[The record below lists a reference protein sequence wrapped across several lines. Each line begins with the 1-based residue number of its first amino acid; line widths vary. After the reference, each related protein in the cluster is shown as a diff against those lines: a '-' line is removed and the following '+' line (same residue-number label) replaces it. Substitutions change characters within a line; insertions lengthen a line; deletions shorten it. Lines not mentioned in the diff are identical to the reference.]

1 MKYAFIHAHQEEF
14 PINLMCQLFSVTRSS
29 YYAWCAHPSSEHSQT
44 DRQLK
49 EKVRQI
55 FEDSRQT
62 YGTRR
67 IKVVLAKQGMQ
78 VSRKRIGRLMR
89 AMKLACRTKRKF
101 KATTNSKHNLP
112 VAPNRL
118 KRHFNVTAPNKVY
131 VGDIT
136 YIWTQEGW
144 LYLAAVIDLYSRK
157 VVGWSMQDNM
167 KADLVNQALLMAVWQ
182 RKPSKG
188 LLSHSD
194 RGSQYASKSHRAIL
208 SEHGI
213 IQSMSRQG
221 DCWDNAVAESFFHTL
236 KTELIHGRVFK
247 TREEAQKVIFEYIE
261 VFYNRNRLHSAN
273 DYQSPV
279 EYEAV
284 AKFS

>member
-1 MKYAFIHAHQEEF
+1 MKYAFIEAHQQEF
-14 PINLMCQLFSVTRSS
+14 PVNLMCQLFSVNRSS
-29 YYAWCAHPSSEHSQT
+29 YYAWCAHSPSEHSQT
-44 DRQLK
+44 DKQLK
-49 EKVRQI
+49 DKIRQI
-55 FEDSRQT
+55 FEESRQT

-67 IKVVLAKQGMQ
+67 IKAALAKQGDRA
-78 VSRKRIGRLMR
+78 SRKRIARLMR
-89 AMKLACRTKRKF
+89 EMQLACRTKRKF

-118 KRHFNVTAPNKVY
+118 ERNFNVTAPNKVY

-167 KADLVNQALLMAVWQ
+167 KADLVNQALLMAIWQ

-208 SEHGI
+208 AEHGI
-213 IQSMSRQG
+213 IQSMSRKG

-284 AKFS
+284 AKF

>member
-1 MKYAFIHAHQEEF
+1 MKYAFIQAHQEVF
-14 PINLMCQLFSVTRSS
+14 PVNLMCQLFLVTRSR
-29 YYAWCAHPSSEHSQT
+29 YYAWCRNPSSQHSQT

-49 EKVRQI
+49 DKICQI

-89 AMKLACRTKRKF
+89 EMKLFCQTKRKF

-118 KRHFNVTAPNKVY
+118 KRHFNVTEPNKVY

-144 LYLAAVIDLYSRK
+144 LYLAAVIDLFSRK

-167 KADLVNQALLMAVWQ
+167 KADLVNQALLMAIWQ
-182 RKPSKG
+182 RKPPKG

-213 IQSMSRQG
+213 IQSMSRKG

-236 KTELIHGRVFK
+236 KTELIHGWVFK